1 MSEPIGRKP
10 GHALLRPDIA
20 LPFLAVA
27 LIWGST
33 WFVIKDG
40 LALAPPSWSV
50 AYRFAIATVGMFVL
64 AAVSNRRLARRG
76 FSMTA
81 SGHVMAV
88 LLGLFQFFGN
98 FNFVYRAEVHLTSGI
113 VAVLFGL
120 LMVPNAILGRL
131 FLGQPITRRFVAG
144 SLLGIA
150 GIVLLLVHEA
160 ANAPPAG
167 QVGLGIA
174 FCIAAILSASTA
186 NVLQATDTAKRRPL
200 HLLLAW
206 AMLWGTV
213 ANVALAWAL
222 NGAPVLPASPRYWG
236 GVTYLALI
244 GSVVT
249 FPLYFRLIR
258 DLGPGRAAY
267 NGVMVPVVAMAL
279 STVFEGYLWSPLA
292 VGGAALTMVGLIV
305 ALRGRAAPM
314 RQPPTERQ
322 ASSPLR

>member
-1 MSEPIGRKP
+1 VSDALGTRP
-10 GHALLRPDIA
+10 GHALLRPEIA

-40 LALAPPSWSV
+40 LALVPPSWSV
-50 AYRFAIATVGMFVL
+50 AYRFGIATIGMFAL
-64 AAVSNRRLARRG
+64 AAWSNRRIGRRG
-76 FSMTA
+76 FSMTW
-81 SGHVMAV
+81 SGHVLAV
-88 LLGLFQFFGN
+88 FLGLFQFFGN

-120 LMVPNAILGRL
+120 LMVPNAIGGRL
-131 FLGQPITRRFVAG
+131 LLGQPITRRFVVG
-144 SLLGIA
+144 SLIGIA
-150 GIVLLLVHEA
+150 GIALLLVHEA
-160 ANAPPAG
+160 ASAPPSG
-167 QVGLGIA
+167 QVGLGVA
-174 FCIAAILSASTA
+174 FCAGAILSASAA
-186 NVLQATDTAKRRPL
+186 NVLQATETAKRRPL

-206 AMLWGTV
+206 AMLWGTA
-213 ANVALAWAL
+213 ANVTLAWL
-222 NGAPVLPASPRYWG
+222 LSGPPVLPANPRYWA
-236 GVTYLALI
+236 GVAYLALI

-279 STVFEGYLWSPLA
+279 STLFEGYRWSTMAAAGAGLA
-292 VGGAALTMVGLIV
+292 MIGLVV

-314 RQPPTERQ
+314 RQPPVEMQ
-322 ASSPLR
+322 ARSPLR